1 MSGVTPDASTL
12 PSTMPTL
19 RARSVVLRSFRE
31 TDADVVREA
40 SADPLIPLITTV
52 PTSSGDDEVMAY
64 IHRQRSR
71 LPEGEGYSFAI
82 ADAASDRAVGQIG
95 LWIRDMRFGRLAV
108 GYWVAAT
115 SRRRGYAADAL
126 ACVSGWGLSLPGV
139 NRVELSVEPWNEGSW
154 RAAES
159 AGFRREGLLRRW
171 QPVGDEPRDMFMY
184 SRLCDDV

>member
-1 MSGVTPDASTL
+1 
-12 PSTMPTL
+12 
-19 RARSVVLRSFRE
+19 
-31 TDADVVREA
+31 
-40 SADPLIPLITTV
+40 
-52 PTSSGDDEVMAY
+52 
-64 IHRQRSR
+64 
-71 LPEGEGYSFAI
+71 
-82 ADAASDRAVGQIG
+82 
-95 LWIRDMRFGRLAV
+95 MRFGRLAV

-115 SRRRGYAADAL
+115 SRRRGYATDAL